1 MINSHTRKKQLIV
14 LVFGWCLTFQPV
26 LLAAPLPT
34 NPDVQH
40 GDVNINTSGNQ
51 MDVNQNSQYGI
62 VDWESFSID
71 SGYGV
76 NFNNGSGSTLN
87 RVIGVDVS
95 NIYGNLSATGNLY
108 LLNSNGVI
116 IGEGGQVL
124 TGGDFI
130 ASTMDITNEDF
141 LNGGS
146 LNLSGN
152 SNSAVTNLGVI
163 SSSGGNVLLAGYRVT
178 NEGSISAEQG
188 SAGLIAGTQVDVLT
202 DLSWANGRYA
212 VSLGERDN
220 SVTNTGRIEA
230 MVAELRTHNGNIY
243 ALAGNNEGLIHATGV
258 NNQGGKVFLTAE
270 DGLVQS
276 SGQVIAER
284 DINVINGSSDGGDIL
299 IDASA
304 VENYGGLQDVSGEQ
318 GGTLTIRA
326 DSLISDTTMLAQ
338 GLNGDG
344 GTITVEASEEVLL
357 TGGAII
363 NADGAEDGGEI
374 AIDSGEGRLA
384 LSGVLSA
391 NGSMQGGR
399 VSLWGDRIAVLGGQV
414 SANGG
419 PLGGEIY
426 IGGGYQGERI
436 WNAANPLLDVQNSQR
451 TYISENSVL
460 SADAGFLGKGGTVV
474 VWSDGVTEFA
484 GQILARGGIQGGNGG
499 LVETSGLEGLG
510 VSGKVDANARAA
522 YGNNGEWLLDPKN
535 INIGSV
541 TDPLTE
547 FQSVV
552 ATNNGGQPADFSVE
566 QLNFGNSLA
575 VSGNTIVVGTG
586 SNNSSGLAYIFEDG
600 LIAAR
605 LTPDSS
611 VPTGFPFD
619 FDFST
624 PVLDSNQN
632 GFGSEVA
639 AVTID
644 GPSVTNPDVAVAVLD
659 PGQRLTRNNN
669 TSGFNEVQTGVVYFY
684 LRGDGWQNGTG
695 SQVSREFN
703 PHGIRTNE
711 SEFGTLENLLGA
723 YSGDGGQAHF
733 YFSDPG
739 YDASFGAADNVG
751 RVYLVDLTTG
761 GNTSLTTIQAPV
773 NQAGFGFGTQLAVDD
788 GPLFIGANYFG
799 PTGIEDLYIFDAPSR
814 QITTV
819 DDYIGNN
826 SLNTGDSLW
835 DASGSNL
842 YVTGRNGS
850 YANATGGFGAGGTF
864 GDLTIHRF
872 NRESSGQFTFSSATA
887 ATLDL
892 SDLTTPIYGNPRLYT
907 RSFAFDGDTAI
918 FGNPFFDVEDPGA
931 NNSNTG
937 QATDYGRVLFF
948 SMADNQWANCTS
960 SSPCIRDTP
969 VTGDI
974 FAGPRGIFRGEQLGH
989 AIAIDGNTAVVSSI
1003 GSESITFGSGSIEE
1017 DVGEVRIFT
1026 GSGSSWLNTQ
1036 TLVPTRP
1043 DPSSDFGTALD
1054 IDGNT
1059 YVVGDRFFGEQSVGN
1074 LGGRVYVYEND
1085 SLAAVFS
1092 NGLRDGFGREVAISG
1107 DRIAVVAGTRGGDID
1122 ARAYLFERGGGW
1134 FNGTSNI
1141 QAQISLTNANFY
1153 FEDVALDGETLALG
1167 YINNPA
1173 FGAEPSFVRIF
1184 ENIGTTNRTLSTIS
1198 ATIHRS
1204 DMVAGTV
1211 DNFGHTL
1218 ALDGNTLAVGQVFG
1232 VLGSNGLALNDH
1244 NVYLY
1249 ENLGGNWSTAT
1260 ETILRGSDILDSTND
1275 TEGFGRSL
1283 GLSGNTLVVG
1293 YERLHTTLNRGVYV
1307 FERDGSWA
1315 TSATPVARLSSPDL
1329 FNFGFSVDVD
1339 GDQIVVGSAQGGG
1352 AFGGDRVQVFQRQN
1366 GWRDGEFNLIASL
1379 GRSDNQ
1385 SAALTPLGGYVAISG
1400 NTVIASM
1407 RATSSGSAQVAPVF
1421 QFEGPFDL
1429 NSNNTFIMGPGDT
1442 INIAASSIA
1451 NSLSAGTDVTLQAN
1465 NDITISEAI
1474 VANNPGGDGGNLTLQ
1489 AGRSILVNDS
1499 ITTDNGDITLIANDP
1514 RATQSERD
1522 SGEGVVVLGR
1532 NASNDPVNLVVGTGT
1547 VLINGGDRFENRTG
1561 DSTPFVFD
1569 AVTPGN
1575 WLIYSSS
1582 PDPRDAPSPSGI
1594 TIDARTHAPPASGL
1608 TDSTDRNFVVYNQN
1622 FDVNDPRPASLPA
1635 GNGFVYSVQ
1644 PSVQVDVGNDSITF
1658 GETPTANL
1666 TLSGLSISGT
1676 DVTDYMIGAGDTVT
1690 PGELFMVNSSDLP
1703 NLVDTGLAGSVTT
1716 STGGFANAGTYV
1728 GGLTATARATVTTGG
1743 VFGVDVSTGTA
1754 GDLTV
1759 SQATLSVRPDNATR
1773 QYGTADPAFNL
1784 TYTGL
1789 VAGDTAADIDTA
1801 PTVTSDALIDS
1812 DVGGYAITATGGSDN
1827 NYILNITGTALL
1839 TVDPFDLTIT
1849 GLNGVNRVYD
1859 ATSDAQFTGTATIGA
1874 LPVAGDDVTLTGT
1887 LTATASFA
1895 DKNVGAGKDLVFA
1908 GYGLSG
1914 ADTANYNLIFPIG
1927 VTADITAMEL
1937 QIVGLTAD
1945 DRVYDATTL
1954 AALQGTASVSGIAGD
1969 TVSLS
1974 GAVVGNFDDKHAGDD
1989 KTVNL
1994 SGVTL
1999 TGADAGNYVLASE
2012 SGLTANITPLDL
2024 NVTGLTADSRVYDA
2038 TDVATLTG
2046 TGTVLAI
2053 AGDTVSL
2060 DGAAVGTFDDKNVDT
2075 GKSVTVSG
2083 LSLSGVDAANYN
2095 LVFPSALTADITQA
2109 DIQVTGLAPESR
2121 IYDATVVAN
2130 LTGTATVTALGSDV
2144 LTVEGTATGAFGD
2157 KNVGTDKAVTVTGL
2171 TLGGADAANY
2181 NILQPAGL
2189 TADITARPITL
2200 TGLTVDDKVYDATTD
2215 TTTTGTAAFSGIL
2228 AGDTAT
2234 IDGSAAIYAFEDKN
2248 AGNDKNI
2255 NISGVLITG
2264 TDAANYD
2271 ATSADGFTANITP
2284 AALTISGVSAA
2295 GRVYDATTTVVL
2307 SGGAVQ
2313 GVIAGDD
2320 ITLNTSGATGT
2331 LDDKNIGVDKNVTA
2345 SDYVVDGVD
2354 SGNYT
2359 LEQPTGLLA
2368 TITAAV
2374 LNIVGLNGDKT
2385 YDGLASAV
2393 LSFTGLDAVFA
2404 GDDVTV
2410 DDSAVTAAYDDKNAG
2425 VGRDITITGNYGL
2438 NGTDAGNYSLNQP
2451 GALTGDIE
2459 QRGITVEGLT
2469 IADKEYDGTRVGTI
2483 EGTGTFGGTIAGD
2496 DLQIDVG
2503 VVNVEF
2509 ADKNV
2514 GTDKAVSLSG
2524 VTLTGTDAGNYTAA
2538 TPTGITA
2545 SITQLD
2551 INVDG
2556 IAADDKVYDRTS
2568 DATLTGTGNL
2578 VGAIAGDSLVLD
2590 ESSRTGNFD
2599 DKNVGDDKTVTVS
2612 GLSLNGTDAGNY
2624 NLIAPQTVTASITP
2638 ADVILGGLTTED
2650 RVYDATLDVALAG
2663 TATLDFGALT
2673 GVLEASE
2680 DVGFD
2685 GANTIGQLDD
2695 KNVGDDKSVT
2705 VTGANLSGAD
2715 AGNYNLVLPATLT
2728 ASIAVADISV
2738 ENFSVASRVYDGSTN
2753 AEIVGAGTVLALGS
2767 DDLALGGSAN
2777 AQFDDKSVGTGKN
2790 VDVSG
2795 FTLTGADAAN
2805 YNLLPVEGVTADIT
2819 VAELVLDGLVADSR
2833 EYDGTTAAPISGSL
2847 NVNSFAGDSVSVTG
2861 QISANFDDKNVGEN
2875 RAVNVSGLSL
2885 SGSDAGN
2892 YTLTIPELMASITA
2906 RNLTVLGIVAEDRVY
2921 DGTTDALLGGDVS
2934 LSGTIAGDNVGFDA
2948 STLVGSF
2955 DDKNV
2960 GEDKL
2965 ISLTGEGGLTGSD
2978 AGNYVLRDLPF
2989 GLTASITPLAID
3001 VTGVEAQDRE
3011 YDGTLDAQLEGGA
3024 LNDVIE
3030 GDDVSLDTANASGQ
3044 FVDRNA
3050 GEDIQVNAD
3059 GYAIVGD
3066 DALNYT
3072 LNQPQDLFASI
3083 SARVLEILGLS
3094 VADKFFDGNTDAVIA
3109 GGSLSGVITGD
3120 DVSLTGSGTG
3130 QFLDPEIGDGKD
3142 VVVSGFTLEGADAT
3156 NYVIS
3161 SDPQATGNILRELE
3175 IITDIIP
3182 AEVLR
3187 ASSEE
3192 AVAEQREALTEFANA
3207 QEDTL
3212 IVIDYEQFNDEVRS
3226 GIVVNTPIQAIM
3238 DTPREQQDLLT
3249 KNYIAVATKAK
3260 SATEYAQNM
3269 AWEYRRFARIYKES
3283 GQELNQNVRDL
3294 QVENGLR
3301 DNFVQQI
3308 DLATTELAKLDDN
3321 LAQIQQAKERITR
3334 YRQRI
3339 QEAARLGLGA
3349 EVAEYEQVIRDAE
3362 AVVATEAKVQA
3373 ERARMAETLAENQ
3386 ADLEESEIK
3395 IARLS
3400 TRQNEL
3406 EETIK
3411 ESEEA
3416 VGKLRAETERAK
3428 KEAAELAE
3436 EMAEAKEAGQKAYAD
3451 RAKNLAESKAAAES
3465 ELSTLTELW
3474 NSPVAEETAA
3484 AMVDQD
3490 VTVKLY
3496 ADKLAEAQQVTQTIG
3511 EKLSETLKPATL
3523 SYAQELA
3530 ERVNS
3535 GGTLDDP
3542 KVMRDQLVQ
3551 SVPELAQLQTQYDS
3565 KLAAQQQKLAAMEER
3580 IRSAGTNARNSIN
3593 YQLATDKEAYVA
3605 QSESRYR
3612 ETLNNRI
3619 SELTNGALDLSSV
3632 PKTDASGRV
3641 IPDIERMSIA
3651 ILNTQLNPPRIQAP
3665 SDDLIEL
3672 TRIQVQGGLL
3682 PQQALDNVLL
3692 QKERAEQQDEFANG
3706 MQQRMSGLVAQEL
3719 GFSPEQALNDPNVV
3733 AKEAQERLPF
3743 NSDGSIDKEQLAT
3756 NLKDGAAA
3764 YVRLK
3769 GSLKDQA
3776 LKQAAEQDPTGTL
3789 KIYTNAEEAARAEFV
3804 KEYGAQPEELF
3815 IQKAQQRIDDYKN
3828 ADSPEAL
3835 MQLYAE
3841 DNLGGTG
3848 NIEAAK
3854 AAFEGIKAGDNPV
3867 DVLKNMANARSNA
3880 EGGAAAN
3887 EEAARAAKTAMAM
3900 ESAAIAAAEDADKT
3914 GLFKASN
3921 TIKGAGEKEF
3931 AAVFGGTPQELGV
3944 EALENP
3950 AAAAEKVKDVATD
3963 ILTTPDGAVNA
3974 ASLGISTA
3982 SNMMDA
3988 TIAAAEQQIDNFAS
4002 KLGGPGKAAA
4012 FVAKHG
4018 ITAATEAKDFLQN
4031 VGSTLTGGLIKKS
4044 GPSKSEV
4051 EAAVAYQKAQNELS
4065 VAKAQKERD
4074 DFLLEYIQ
4082 IAQDMAKLKYEL
4094 AVGVN
4099 NAKQQVGQYVMA
4111 AKQESDRQQYH
4122 STVRETT
4129 QSALTQLVKN
4139 ELQDKVTYAQAKVNE
4154 LGQSPEEI
4162 AAKAAVWG
4170 S

>member
-1 MINSHTRKKQLIV
+1 MINRSNNKKRIIV
-14 LVFGWCLTFQPV
+14 MVFGWCLTFQPI
-26 LLAAPLPT
+26 LMAAPLPT
-34 NPDVQH
+34 NPNVRH

-76 NFNNGSGSTLN
+76 NFNNGAGSTLN
-87 RVIGVDVS
+87 RVTGVEVS

-124 TGGDFI
+124 TGGDFV

-146 LNLSGN
+146 LSLSGN

-178 NEGSISAEQG
+178 NEGSISASEG
-188 SAGLIAGTQVDVLT
+188 SAGLVAGTQVDVLT

-220 SVTNTGRIEA
+220 NVTNTGRIEA

-258 NNQGGKVFLTAE
+258 NNQGGKVLLTAE
-270 DGLVQS
+270 EGLVQS
-276 SGQVIAER
+276 SGQVIA
-284 DINVINGSSDGGDIL
+284 GQGQDGGDIL
-299 IDASA
+299 IDAST
-304 VENYGGLQDVSGEQ
+304 VESYGGLQDVSGEQ
-318 GGTLTIRA
+318 GGTLTVRA

-338 GLNGDG
+338 GIEGDG
-344 GTITVEASEEVLL
+344 GTIIVEANNEVLL

-363 NADGAEDGGEI
+363 NADGAENGGEI
-374 AIDSGEGRLA
+374 AIDSGEGKLA
-384 LSGVLSA
+384 LSGQISA

-426 IGGGYQGERI
+426 IGGGYQGESI
-436 WNAANPLLDVQNSQR
+436 WNTAGSLLDVQNSQR
-451 TYISENSVL
+451 TYISENSL
-460 SADAGFLGKGGTVV
+460 LTADAGFLGKGGTVV

-484 GQILARGGIQGGNGG
+484 GQILARGGIQGGHGG

-510 VSGKVDANARAA
+510 VSGTVDANARAA
-522 YGNNGEWLLDPKN
+522 YGNNGQWLLDPKN
-535 INIGSV
+535 INIGTV

-552 ATNNGGQPADFSVE
+552 ATNTGGQPADFSVE

-575 VSGNTIVVGTG
+575 VSGNTIVVGTSGG
-586 SNNSSGLAYIFEDG
+586 SPNTGLAYIFEDG

-611 VPTGFPFD
+611 VPTGFPYSSD
-619 FDFST
+619 IT
-624 PVLDSNQN
+624 PPVLDLSLGQST
-632 GFGSEVA
+632 FGREVA
-639 AVTID
+639 VVTLD

-723 YSGDGGQAHF
+723 YSGDGSQAHF

-739 YDASFGAADNVG
+739 YDASFGSVSNVG

-799 PTGIEDLYIFDAPSR
+799 PTGIEDLYIFDTPSR

-826 SLNTGDSLW
+826 TLNTGDSLW

-842 YVTGRNGS
+842 YVFGS
-850 YANATGGFGAGGTF
+850 SGSFANATGGFGAGGTF

-872 NRESSGQFTFSSATA
+872 NRESPGQFTFSSATA

-892 SDLTTPIYGNPRLYT
+892 SELTTSTFGNPRLYT

-931 NNSNTG
+931 NNTNTG

-960 SSPCIRDTP
+960 ASPCIRDLP
-969 VTGDI
+969 VTGDQ
-974 FAGPRGIFRGEQLGH
+974 FAGPRGIFRGEQFGH
-989 AIAIDGNTAVVSSI
+989 AIAIDGNTAAISSI
-1003 GSESITFGSGSIEE
+1003 GSEGITFGSGSIEE
-1017 DVGEVRIFT
+1017 DVGEVRIFSR
-1026 GSGSSWLNTQ
+1026 SGSSWLNTQ

-1043 DPSSDFGTALD
+1043 DPSTEFGTALD

-1074 LGGRVYVYEND
+1074 VGGRVYVYEND

-1107 DRIAVVAGTRGGDID
+1107 DRIAVIAGLRGGDID

-1134 FNGTSNI
+1134 QNGTSSF
-1141 QAQISLTNANFY
+1141 QASVNLANANFY

-1173 FGAEPSFVRIF
+1173 FGAEPGFVRIF

-1232 VLGSNGLALNDH
+1232 TLAASSLTPNDH
-1244 NVYLY
+1244 SVYLY

-1260 ETILRGSDILDSTND
+1260 ETILRASNIINSTND
-1275 TEGFGRSL
+1275 GEGFGRSL

-1293 YERLHTTLNRGVYV
+1293 YERFTSGSSVGNRGVYV
-1307 FERDGSWA
+1307 FERDGTWA
-1315 TSATPVARLSSPDL
+1315 TSATPVARLVSSL
-1329 FNFGFSVDVD
+1329 SNFGFAVDID
-1339 GDQIVVGSAQGGG
+1339 GDQIVVGNYSSTGT
-1352 AFGGDRVQVFQRQN
+1352 DLVQVFQRQN
-1366 GWRDGEFNLIASL
+1366 GWQNGEINLIASL
-1379 GRSDNQ
+1379 GRSDSSSEN
-1385 SAALTPLGGYVAISG
+1385 LGGYVGISG
-1400 NTVIASM
+1400 NTVIASSI
-1407 RATSSGSAQVAPVF
+1407 ATSVGGGLPPVF

-1429 NSNNTFIMGPGDT
+1429 TSNNTFVIGPGDT

-1474 VANNPGGDGGNLTLQ
+1474 VANNTSGDGGNLTLQ

-1499 ITTDNGDITLIANDP
+1499 ITTDNGDVTLIANDP
-1514 RATQSERD
+1514 RATQSQRD

-1532 NASNDPVNLVVGTGT
+1532 DASNDPVNLIVGTGT

-1594 TIDARTHAPPASGL
+1594 TLDARTHAPPASGL
-1608 TDSTDRNFVVYNQN
+1608 ADATDRNFVVYNQN

-1635 GNGFVYSVQ
+1635 GNGFVYPVQ

-1690 PGELFMVNSSDLP
+1690 PGELFMVNSTDLP

-1759 SQATLSVRPDNATR
+1759 AQATLNVRPDNVTR
-1773 QYGTADPAFNL
+1773 QYGTVDPAFTF

-1789 VAGDTAADIDTA
+1789 VTGDTAADIDTA
-1801 PTVTSDALIDS
+1801 PSVTSDAMIDS
-1812 DVGGYAITATGGSDN
+1812 DVGGYTITANGGTDN

-1849 GLNGVNRVYD
+1849 GLTGVNRVYD
-1859 ATSDAQFTGTATIGA
+1859 ATSDAQFTGTASIGA

-1895 DKNVGAGKDLVFA
+1895 DKNVGTGKDLVFA

-1954 AALQGTASVSGIAGD
+1954 AALQGTASVTGLAGD

-1974 GAVVGNFDDKHAGDD
+1974 GTAVGNFADKHVGDD

-1999 TGADAGNYVLASE
+1999 TGADAGNYVLATD
-2012 SGLTANITPLDL
+2012 SGLTANVTPLDL
-2024 NVTGLTADSRVYDA
+2024 NVTGLTADNRVYDA
-2038 TDVATLTG
+2038 TDAATLTG

-2060 DGAAVGTFDDKNVDT
+2060 DGTAVGTFDDKNAGT

-2083 LSLSGVDAANYN
+2083 LSLSGVDAGNYN

-2109 DIQVTGLAPESR
+2109 DIQVNGLAAESR

-2130 LTGTATVTALGSDV
+2130 LTGTAVVTALGSDV
-2144 LTVEGTATGAFGD
+2144 LTVEGAAVGSFAD
-2157 KNVGTDKAVTVTGL
+2157 KNVGTGKAVTVTGL
-2171 TLGGADAANY
+2171 TLSGADAANY
-2181 NILQPAGL
+2181 SILQPAGL
-2189 TADITARPITL
+2189 TADVTARPITL

-2234 IDGSAAIYAFEDKN
+2234 IDGSAASYAFEDKN

-2255 NISGVLITG
+2255 DISGVLITG

-2271 ATSADGFTANITP
+2271 ATSADGFTASITP

-2295 GRVYDATTTVVL
+2295 GRVYDTTTAVVL

-2331 LDDKNIGVDKNVTA
+2331 LDNKNIGVDKNVTA
-2345 SDYVVDGVD
+2345 SGYVVDGVD
-2354 SGNYT
+2354 SGNYA

-2374 LNIVGLNGDKT
+2374 LNIVGINGDKT

-2410 DDSAVTAAYDDKNAG
+2410 EDSAVTAAYDDKNAG
-2425 VGRDITITGNYGL
+2425 TNRDITITGNYGL
-2438 NGTDAGNYSLNQP
+2438 NGTDAGNYSLTQP
-2451 GALTGDIE
+2451 VALTGDIA

-2514 GTDKAVSLSG
+2514 GEDKSVSLSG
-2524 VTLTGTDAGNYTAA
+2524 VTLTGADAANYTAA

-2545 SITQLD
+2545 SITPLD

-2650 RVYDATLDVALAG
+2650 RVYDATLDVTLAG
-2663 TATLDFGALT
+2663 AANLDFGALT

-2685 GANTIGQLDD
+2685 GTNAIGQLDD
-2695 KNVGDDKSVT
+2695 KNVGDDKAVT

-2715 AGNYNLVLPATLT
+2715 AGNYNLVLPTTLT

-2777 AQFDDKSVGTGKN
+2777 AQFGDKNVGTGKN

-2819 VAELVLDGLVADSR
+2819 AAELVLDGLVADSR

-2875 RAVNVSGLSL
+2875 RAVTVSGLSL

-2960 GEDKL
+2960 GDDKL
-2965 ISLTGEGGLTGSD
+2965 ITLTGEGGLTGSD
-2978 AGNYVLRDLPF
+2978 AGNYVVRDLPF
-2989 GLTASITPLAID
+2989 GLTANVTPLAID
-3001 VTGVEAQDRE
+3001 VMGVVAQDRE

-3024 LNDVIE
+3024 LNDVIQ

-3050 GEDIQVNAD
+3050 AEDIQVNAD

-3072 LNQPQDLFASI
+3072 LNQPQNLFASI

-3142 VVVSGFTLEGADAT
+3142 VVVSGFTLDGADAT

-3161 SDPQATGNILRELE
+3161 SDPQARGNILRELE

-3182 AEVLR
+3182 PEVLR
-3187 ASSEE
+3187 ANSEE
-3192 AVAEQREALTEFANA
+3192 AIAEERQALTEFANA

-3212 IVIDYEQFNDEVRS
+3212 VVIDYEQFNDEVRS
-3226 GIVVNTPIQAIM
+3226 GIVVNVPIQAIL
-3238 DTPREQQDLLT
+3238 DTPVEQQDLVT
-3249 KNYIAVATKAK
+3249 KNYIAVATEAK
-3260 SATEYAQNM
+3260 GATQYAQNM

-3283 GQELNQNVRDL
+3283 GQELNKNVRDL

-3321 LAQIQQAKERITR
+3321 LAQIQQAKDRITR

-3339 QEAARLGLGA
+3339 REAARLGLGA
-3349 EVAEYEQVIRDAE
+3349 EVAEYEQVILDAE
-3362 AVVATEAKVQA
+3362 AVVATEAQVQA
-3373 ERARMAETLAENQ
+3373 ERAKMAETLAENQ
-3386 ADLEESEIK
+3386 ADLEESETK
-3395 IARLS
+3395 ITEL
-3400 TRQNEL
+3400 TERQDEL

-3411 ESEEA
+3411 ESEQA
-3416 VGKLRAETERAK
+3416 VANLRKETEVAK
-3428 KEAAELAE
+3428 KKAADLAE
-3436 EMAEAKEAGQKAYAD
+3436 KMAEAKEAGARAYAE
-3451 RAKNLAESKAAAES
+3451 RAKNLAESKAKAES
-3465 ELSTLTELW
+3465 ELSTLIELRKT
-3474 NSPVAEETAA
+3474 PIAEETAA
-3484 AMVDQD
+3484 ALVDQD

-3496 ADKLAEAQQVTQTIG
+3496 ADKLADAKQVTETIG
-3511 EKLSETLKPATL
+3511 AKLSETLKPAAL

-3530 ERVNS
+3530 NRVNS

-3551 SVPELAQLQTQYDS
+3551 SVPELAQLQAQYDA

-3605 QSESRYR
+3605 QSESNYR
-3612 ETLNNRI
+3612 EILNNRI
-3619 SELTNGALDLSSV
+3619 GALTNNGLDLSSV
-3632 PKTDASGRV
+3632 PTTDASGRV
-3641 IPDIERMSIA
+3641 IPDIERLSIA
-3651 ILNTQLNPPRIQAP
+3651 ILNKQLYPPKGPTQGQIDSARTAVNMGLAP
-3665 SDDLIEL
+3665 QSALD
-3672 TRIQVQGGLL
+3672 GLL
-3682 PQQALDNVLL
+3682 AQKQSTDQQ
-3692 QKERAEQQDEFANG
+3692 EIEFANG
-3706 MQQRMSGLVAQEL
+3706 MQKRMSGLVAQEL
-3719 GFSPEQALNDPNVV
+3719 GFSPEQALNDPNLVV
-3733 AKEAQERLPF
+3733 NEAQERLPF
-3743 NSDGSIDKEQLAT
+3743 NSDGSIDKDQLAE
-3756 NLKDGAAA
+3756 NLKDVGAA

-3769 GSLKDQA
+3769 GSMKDQA

-3815 IQKAQQRIDDYKN
+3815 IQKAQQRVDDYKN
-3828 ADSPEAL
+3828 ADSPEAI
-3835 MQLYAE
+3835 MQLYME
-3841 DNLGGTG
+3841 DSIGGQG

-3854 AAFEGIKAGDNPV
+3854 AAYESIKAGDNPV
-3867 DVLKNMANARSNA
+3867 DVLKNMANARSSA

-3950 AAAAEKVKDVATD
+3950 GAALAKVKDTASD
-3963 ILTTPDGAVNA
+3963 IFTTPDGAANV

-4018 ITAATEAKDFLQN
+4018 ITAATEAKDFLQDL
-4031 VGSTLTGGLIKKS
+4031 GSTLTGGLISKS

-4111 AKQESDRQQYH
+4111 AKQEGDRQQYH
-4122 STVRETT
+4122 TAVRETT
-4129 QSALTQLVKN
+4129 ERALRDLVSN
-4139 ELQDKVTYAQAKVNE
+4139 ELEDKVTYAQTKVNE